1 MVKNDE
7 IKSENVLGHGLRKS
21 SSNKIKFLVKNPF
34 ERHIR
39 QQ

>member
-1 MVKNDE
+1 MSND
-7 IKSENVLGHGLRKS
+7 IIRSENVLGNGLRKS
-21 SSNKIKFLVKNPF
+21 SSNKIKVLVKNPF